1 MRTALIKAIKDSMR
15 MSTASA
21 IIEDDISGCI
31 EACFKDLQLAGVE
44 KIDDTDALIIRAA
57 QLFTKADFNYNNL
70 ADKYRQSY
78 DALKMSLALS
88 GEYNTK
94 KARANNV
101 WRDNL
106 KDAAKRDGNR
116 KRKLY
121 AAR

>member
-21 IIEDDISGCI
+21 IIEDDIRGCI

-44 KIDDTDALIIRAA
+44 KIDETDALIIRAV

-94 KARANNV
+94 ESE
-101 WRDNL
+101 
-106 KDAAKRDGNR
+106 G
-116 KRKLY
+116 
-121 AAR
+121 

>member
-15 MSTASA
+15 MSTAST

-31 EACFKDLQLAGVE
+31 EACFKDLQLAGVK

-94 KARANNV
+94 ESE
-101 WRDNL
+101 
-106 KDAAKRDGNR
+106 G
-116 KRKLY
+116 
-121 AAR
+121 

>member
-15 MSTASA
+15 MSAASA

-44 KIDDTDALIIRAA
+44 KIDETDALI
-57 QLFTKADFNYNNL
+57 NL
-70 ADKYRQSY
+70 ADRYRQSY

-94 KARANNV
+94 ESE
-101 WRDNL
+101 
-106 KDAAKRDGNR
+106 G
-116 KRKLY
+116 
-121 AAR
+121 

>member
-57 QLFTKADFNYNNL
+57 QLFTKQTL
-70 ADKYRQSY
+70 TITTLQT
-78 DALKMSLALS
+78 
-88 GEYNTK
+88 NTD
-94 KARANNV
+94 RATTHL
-101 WRDNL
+101 RCL
-106 KDAAKRDGNR
+106 
-116 KRKLY
+116 
-121 AAR
+121 